1 MKHWQRIFSKV
12 LFRRSAVVLSRV
24 GKPGSRKAASGKK
37 ESCDSVPGMV
47 SCIVGRRPNKQRKFP
62 LLVFRPLGKGGNR
75 QMSGISLEEVKESS
89 VLARARQD
97 ILRLLAGPNGT
108 FEVPGREEAEAREAL
123 ERLGVLVDRLARLR
137 ALSHRFH
144 PLEVSPYVK
153 MAIRAA
159 STHASTKVT

>member
-1 MKHWQRIFSKV
+1 MKHWQRTFSKV
-12 LFRRSAVVLSRV
+12 LFRRSAVVPSRV
-24 GKPGSRKAASGKK
+24 GEPGSRKAASEKK
-37 ESCDSVPGMV
+37 ENCDSVPGRV

-75 QMSGISLEEVKESS
+75 QMPGISLREAKKSS

-97 ILRLLAGPNGT
+97 IRRLLAGPDGT
-108 FEVPGREEAEAREAL
+108 FEVPSREEAEAREAL

-144 PLEVSPYVK
+144 PVEVSPYMK

-159 STHASTKVT
+159 STHAPTKVS